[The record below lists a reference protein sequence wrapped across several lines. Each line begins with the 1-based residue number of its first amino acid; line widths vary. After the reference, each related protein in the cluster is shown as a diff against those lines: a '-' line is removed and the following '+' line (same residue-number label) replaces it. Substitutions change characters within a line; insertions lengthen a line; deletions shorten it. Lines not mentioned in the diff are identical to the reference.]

1 MAEALAGWFTA
12 FPGVVGPVLS
22 MVERAARVTPKGSVL
37 EFQQTKVD
45 LATMF
50 EAVQAIQATLSEHP
64 GSEGRLVAMLEEA
77 KGAHD
82 DLAVFDDDL
91 AAKAPTAVTPPA
103 KYLYVP
109 ILTESSDDVSEVD
122 VIMFVAQCVVAGA
135 RVPRI
140 SSPHAWN
147 VQFREGEVKIAVKNV
162 LFSECLRRVLLE
174 RHIAFC
180 DGTVPHLPAALVPSA
195 GARACA
201 CALGSKHGCTCS
213 WPTTVIGSDIFL
225 DHVRVPGDLPMLA
238 TTLRAIKMSVQTGLS
253 GGDLKMKRK
262 PFFLQYF
269 SVTLL
274 MGKDAEAARLLA
286 GLEKKECLV
295 VRVTMEEVLLAEYVH
310 AYFSGCVWGRHMAAT
325 GSGFAGASPVHEVA
339 TLLQKSSDLLKF
351 HLYLFFM
358 A

>member
-1 MAEALAGWFTA
+1 
-12 FPGVVGPVLS
+12 

-45 LATMF
+45 LAAMF

-64 GSEGRLVAMLEEA
+64 GSEGRLVDMLEEA
-77 KGAHD
+77 KEAHD
-82 DLAVFDDDL
+82 DLAATDDDL
-91 AAKAPTAVTPPA
+91 AAKAPAAVTPPTAVATPA

-109 ILTESSDDVSEVD
+109 ILTGSSGDVSEVD

-135 RVPRI
+135 RVRRI

-147 VQFREGEVKIAVKNV
+147 VQFSGGEVKIAVKNV
-162 LFSECLRRVLLE
+162 SFSQCLRRVLLE
-174 RHIAFC
+174 RHIAFR
-180 DGTVPHLPAALVPSA
+180 DGTVPQLPAPSLPSA
-195 GARACA
+195 GARACV
-201 CALGSKHGCTCS
+201 CALGSKHGCICS
-213 WPTTVIGSDIFL
+213 WPMTVIGSDMFV
-225 DHVRVPGDLPMLA
+225 DHICVPGDLPMLA

-262 PFFLQYF
+262 PFLQYF

-295 VRVTMEEVLLAEYVH
+295 LRVTMEEVLLAEYVH
-310 AYFSGCVWGRHMAAT
+310 AHFSGCVWGRHMAAT

-351 HLYLFFM
+351 YLYLFFM